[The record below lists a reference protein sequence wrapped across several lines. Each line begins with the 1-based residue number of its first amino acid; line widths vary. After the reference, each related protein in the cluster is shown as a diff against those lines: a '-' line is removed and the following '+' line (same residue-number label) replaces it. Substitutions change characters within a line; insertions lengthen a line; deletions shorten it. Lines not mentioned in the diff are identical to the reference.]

1 MSLSNMK
8 ADPRGIIRAHR
19 RTYIDAR
26 TGKRHLQDYLVLE
39 ELPIAVGI
47 GCAIADVKLA
57 VAASVGL
64 LTVSGLL
71 SAFLFGV
78 MLQISERALDWSD
91 SSPTPGPETS
101 AHATYLAELA
111 ANSGYASLV
120 SIVAAGV
127 FVVSSFSS
135 GWWLRISSAVGLA
148 LAVHLALVL
157 FMVMKRVFALTQQ
170 RLNRART
177 GADRD
182 RSSPPNRRAS

>member
-1 MSLSNMK
+1 MK
-8 ADPRGIIRAHR
+8 ADPSGIIRAHR
-19 RTYIDAR
+19 CTYIDAR
-26 TGKRHLQDYLVLE
+26 TGKRRLQDYLALE
-39 ELPIAVGI
+39 GLPIAVLV
-47 GCAIADVKLA
+47 GCLIANVHLA

-64 LTVSGLL
+64 LTVAGLL

-127 FVVSSFSS
+127 FVAASFTS
-135 GWWLRISSAVGLA
+135 GWWLRICSAVGLA
-148 LAVHLALVL
+148 LAVHLALIL

-170 RLNRART
+170 RLNLART
-177 GADRD
+177 GVDRD
-182 RSSPPNRRAS
+182 RSSPTRRAS